1 MNWKWLFKLIKQQA
15 SVTFK
20 RLFNGKPFS
29 FNYNLIMVV
38 ICCIVEYGL
47 ITLNILKIKQSIL
60 LKRDNKAAC
69 ELWNAAKIASAT
81 IWCVSPIRQMP
92 KIDRDKAKI
101 EEAANN
107 RIYVTYSLS
116 VLPTH

>member
-1 MNWKWLFKLIKQQA
+1 
-15 SVTFK
+15 
-20 RLFNGKPFS
+20 
-29 FNYNLIMVV
+29 MVV

-81 IWCVSPIRQMP
+81 S
-92 KIDRDKAKI
+92 
-101 EEAANN
+101 
-107 RIYVTYSLS
+107 
-116 VLPTH
+116 